1 MVWTYVHF
9 LLIKQ
14 TTYAM
19 ARNNGWADLYA
30 WHVDRAS
37 ETPLFRQV
45 YQAIRGA
52 ILSQT
57 LRRGTKLPSTREL
70 ASRIGVSRA
79 SVVAAYE
86 QLLDEG
92 YISGRVGSGSYI
104 LFDPPEPL
112 GRRAADRGRRR
123 TSPLRAD

>member
-1 MVWTYVHF
+1 MSN
-9 LLIKQ
+9 LLRQSRPLPI
-14 TTYAM
+14 M
-19 ARNNGWADLYA
+19 APTNGWADLYA

-37 ETPLFRQV
+37 DTPLFRQI
-45 YQAIRGA
+45 YEAIRGA

-70 ASRIGVSRA
+70 AARIGVSRA

-92 YISGRVGSGSYI
+92 YISGRIGSGSYI
-104 LFDPPEPL
+104 SFDPPEPF
-112 GRRAADRGRRR
+112 A
-123 TSPLRAD
+123 